1 MEGKPY
7 KKYILLVII
16 PILMFSYYRISSKF
30 KREHLLVFN
39 NDLIKKLMAYKISIS
54 IICSIEYGLYYMEH
68 NNLTILDVINLLIQL
83 EFR

>member
-39 NDLIKKLMAYKISIS
+39 NDLIKKLMVYKINFDHMFHRIWSIL
-54 IICSIEYGLYYMEH
+54 YG
-68 NNLTILDVINLLIQL
+68 T
-83 EFR
+83 

>member
-30 KREHLLVFN
+30 KRKHLLEFNN
-39 NDLIKKLMAYKISIS
+39 NDLIKTLMAQNISIS
-54 IICSIEYGLYYMEH
+54 YY
-68 NNLTILDVINLLIQL
+68 L
-83 EFR
+83 

>member
-30 KREHLLVFN
+30 KRKHLLEFNN
-39 NDLIKKLMAYKISIS
+39 NDLIKTLMAQNISIS
-54 IICSIEYGLYYMEH
+54 YDL
-68 NNLTILDVINLLIQL
+68 
-83 EFR
+83 